1 MTLLLNA
8 NNNLFLKFIYST
20 NMHCYCCQLLSRVW
34 LFCDPMDCSPPG
46 SSVNGISQARIV
58 ECIAISFS
66 RGSSWLRDR
75 IHVSCIGWWILY
87 NWANRYSL
95 FAKWGIWKK
104 IQHSSCEVELKCS
117 WILKI
122 RWASLVFHSSHLSC
136 SLFVTRNEIH
146 LLKLG
151 WWKDFLQPS
160 PSPLRCGRWGD
171 LSDKGGGFDKRAMIT
186 LVKFWNTY

>member
-1 MTLLLNA
+1 
-8 NNNLFLKFIYST
+8 
-20 NMHCYCCQLLSRVW
+20 MHCYCCQLLSRVW

-58 ECIAISFS
+58 ECIATSFS
-66 RGSSWLRDR
+66 MGSFWLRDWTH
-75 IHVSCIGWWILY
+75 ISCIGWWILY

-104 IQHSSCEVELKCS
+104 IQHSSYEVELKCS

-122 RWASLVFHSSHLSC
+122 RWTSLVFHSPHLSC
-136 SLFVTRNEIH
+136 SLFVTKNEIY
-146 LLKLG
+146 LLKVG

-160 PSPLRCGRWGD
+160 EMWKVRWSVWQRRWIWEESHENLGEVLKYLLMERD
-171 LSDKGGGFDKRAMIT
+171 ENYL
-186 LVKFWNTY
+186 